1 MKFRIEERDGGLSVH
16 IDDIAGREQALVD
29 AIRTCRT
36 SAWACPSGE
45 CMNIAHIAERVEQGT
60 LILALTPR
68 PAARLDARGIE
79 QCLRYMLADEA
90 KARA

>member
-1 MKFRIEERDGGLSVH
+1 MRFSVQEQDGGLSVR
-16 IDDIAGREQALVD
+16 IEGVAGREQALLE
-29 AIRTCRT
+29 AIRACRA

-45 CMNIAHIAERVEQGT
+45 CMNIAAIAERVENGS

-79 QCLRYMLADEA
+79 QCLRYMLPEDA
-90 KARA
+90 KA

>member
-1 MKFRIEERDGGLSVH
+1 MRFSVQEQDGGLSVR
-16 IDDIAGREQALVD
+16 IEGVAGREQALLE
-29 AIRTCRT
+29 AIRACRA

-45 CMNIAHIAERVEQGT
+45 CMNIAAIAERIENGS

-79 QCLRYMLADEA
+79 QCLRYMLPEDA
-90 KARA
+90 KA